1 MDLIIKKTMPV
12 SVFVLLKIN
21 PMNFDWKNGNTDET
35 KYFTGMAAN
44 IAVNVEN
51 SQFAGLLSWNPAW
64 KWGLYQ
70 GFLIEAEEFIS
81 RDLSILDWE

>member
-12 SVFVLLKIN
+12 SVFVLLQIDPN
-21 PMNFDWKNGNTDET
+21 NFDWKSSNTDEPN
-35 KYFTGMAAN
+35 YFTGMAAN

-70 GFLIEAEEFIS
+70 DFVL
-81 RDLSILDWE
+81 